1 MHMDTVVIGASGYA
15 GGQLL
20 RLIHAHP
27 KLSFKSAIAHSK
39 ANTSIVAEHPFL
51 FGKYDQNFEE
61 FSAEK
66 ISETDFVFIALPHG
80 ESAGL
85 ISQLKPGTKIVDL
98 GADFRLKDPS
108 KWAKYYSGNHAGS
121 WTYGL
126 PEIENNA
133 EKISKSIKVANPGCY
148 ATAIALAFAPLIK
161 HNLIDQKY
169 MTVVAASGTTGAG
182 KKPAQPLLASE
193 VMSSLSN
200 YKLNGTHQH
209 IPEVEQALSDVSGS
223 AISLSFNP
231 ILAPMPRG
239 ILANCISI
247 LNKPLKVSEV
257 SEIFKKY
264 YENQPFVHVQ
274 QDVTLQTSSVIDS
287 NNCNLHI
294 SIDENTNQI
303 TVVSVID
310 NLIKG
315 ASGQA
320 IQNMNLMCGWD
331 QTLGLVDQK

>member
-1 MHMDTVVIGASGYA
+1 MDTVVIGASGYA

-27 KLSFKSAIAHSK
+27 KLKFKSAIAHSK

-51 FGKYDQNFEE
+51 VGKYDQNFEE

-66 ISETDFVFIALPHG
+66 IAETDCVFIALPHG

-98 GADFRLKDPS
+98 GADFRLKDS
-108 KWAKYYSGNHAGS
+108 GKWAKYYSGEHAGS

-126 PEIENNA
+126 PEVENNV
-133 EKISKSIKVANPGCY
+133 ENISKSSKVANPGCY

-161 HNLIDQKY
+161 HDLIDQKY

-182 KKPAQPLLASE
+182 KKPAQSLLASE
-193 VMSSLSN
+193 VMGSLSN

-209 IPEVEQALSDVSGS
+209 IPEIEQALSQISGFEL
-223 AISLSFNP
+223 SLSFNP

-239 ILANCISI
+239 ILANCIS
-247 LNKPLKVSEV
+247 LLKKPMTISEV
-257 SEIFKKY
+257 SKLFSEY
-264 YENQPFVHVQ
+264 YKNQPFVQIQ
-274 QDVTLQTSSVIDS
+274 QGTFLQTSSVIDT
-287 NNCNLHI
+287 NNCTLQI
-294 SIDENTNQI
+294 SIDQKTNQI
-303 TVVSVID
+303 TVVSVLD

>member
-1 MHMDTVVIGASGYA
+1 MDTVVIGASGYA

-27 KLSFKSAIAHSK
+27 KLKFKSAIAHSK

-51 FGKYDQNFEE
+51 VGKYDQNFKE

-66 ISETDFVFIALPHG
+66 IAETDFVFIALPHG

-98 GADFRLKDPS
+98 GADFRLKDS
-108 KWAKYYSGNHAGS
+108 GKWAKYYSGEHAGS

-126 PEIENNA
+126 PEVENNV
-133 EKISKSIKVANPGCY
+133 ENISKSSKVANPGCY

-161 HNLIDQKY
+161 HDLIDQKY

-182 KKPAQPLLASE
+182 KKPAQSLLASE
-193 VMSSLSN
+193 VMGSLSN

-209 IPEVEQALSDVSGS
+209 IPEIEQALSQISGFEL
-223 AISLSFNP
+223 SLSFNP

-239 ILANCISI
+239 ILANCIS
-247 LNKPLKVSEV
+247 LLKKPMTISEV
-257 SEIFKKY
+257 SKIFSEY
-264 YENQPFVHVQ
+264 YKNQPFVQIQ
-274 QDVTLQTSSVIDS
+274 QGTTLQTSSVIDT
-287 NNCNLHI
+287 NNCTLQI
-294 SIDENTNQI
+294 SIDQKTNQI
-303 TVVSVID
+303 TVVSVLD

>member
-1 MHMDTVVIGASGYA
+1 MDTVVIGASGYA

-27 KLSFKSAIAHSK
+27 KLKFKSAIAHSK
-39 ANTSIVAEHPFL
+39 ANTSIVGEHPFL
-51 FGKYDQNFEE
+51 VGKYDQNFEE
-61 FSAEK
+61 FFPEK
-66 ISETDFVFIALPHG
+66 IAETDFVFLALPHG

-85 ISQLKPGTKIVDL
+85 ISKLKPGTKIVDL
-98 GADFRLKDPS
+98 GADFRLKDAT
-108 KWAKYYSGNHAGS
+108 KWNKYYSGDYAGN

-126 PEIENNA
+126 PELENNV
-133 EKISKSIKVANPGCY
+133 EKISKSSKVANPGCY

-161 HNLIDQKY
+161 HDLIDQKF

-182 KKPAQPLLASE
+182 KKPSQSLLASE
-193 VMSSLSN
+193 VMGSLSN

-209 IPEVEQALSDVSGS
+209 IPEIEQSLSEINGNNLSV
-223 AISLSFNP
+223 SFNP
-231 ILAPMPRG
+231 ILAPMPKG

-247 LNKPLKVSEV
+247 LKKPLKISEV
-257 SEIFKKY
+257 AQIFNDY
-264 YENQPFVHVQ
+264 YTNQPFVKIIQ
-274 QDVTLQTSSVIDS
+274 ESNLQTSSVIDS
-287 NNCNLHI
+287 NNCHLQI

-303 TVVSVID
+303 TVVSVLD

>member
-1 MHMDTVVIGASGYA
+1 MDTVVIGASGYA

-27 KLSFKSAIAHSK
+27 KLKFKSAIAHSK
-39 ANTSIVAEHPFL
+39 ANTPIVAEHPFL
-51 FGKYDQNFEE
+51 VGKYDQNFEE

-66 ISETDFVFIALPHG
+66 IAETDFVFIALPHG

-85 ISQLKPGTKIVDL
+85 ISKLKPGTKIVDL
-98 GADFRLKDPS
+98 GADFRLKDS
-108 KWAKYYSGNHAGS
+108 GKWAKYYSGDHAGS

-126 PEIENNA
+126 PEVENNV
-133 EKISKSIKVANPGCY
+133 EKISKSSKVANPGCY

-161 HNLIDQKY
+161 HDLIDQKY

-182 KKPAQPLLASE
+182 KKPAQSLLASE
-193 VMSSLSN
+193 VMGSLSN

-209 IPEVEQALSDVSGS
+209 IPEIEQALSQISGS
-223 AISLSFNP
+223 ELSLSFNP

-239 ILANCISI
+239 ILANCIS
-247 LNKPLKVSEV
+247 LLEKPMKISEV
-257 SEIFKKY
+257 SKLYSEY
-264 YENQPFVHVQ
+264 YKNQPFVQIQ
-274 QDVTLQTSSVIDS
+274 QGTSLQTSSIMDT
-287 NNCNLHI
+287 NNCILQI

-303 TVVSVID
+303 TVVSVLD

-331 QTLGLVDQK
+331 QTLGLVD

>member
-1 MHMDTVVIGASGYA
+1 MDTVVIGASGYA

-27 KLSFKSAIAHSK
+27 KLKFKSAIAHSK
-39 ANTSIVAEHPFL
+39 ANTAIVGEHPFL
-51 FGKYDQNFEE
+51 VGKYDQNFEE
-61 FSAEK
+61 FSPEK
-66 ISETDFVFIALPHG
+66 IAETDFVFIALPHG

-85 ISQLKPGTKIVDL
+85 ISKLKPGTKIVDL
-98 GADFRLKDPS
+98 GADFRLKDAT
-108 KWAKYYSGNHAGS
+108 KWDKYYSGDYAGN

-126 PEIENNA
+126 PELENNV
-133 EKISKSIKVANPGCY
+133 EKISKSSKVANPGCY

-161 HNLIDQKY
+161 HDLIDQKY

-182 KKPAQPLLASE
+182 KKPSQSLLASE
-193 VMSSLSN
+193 VMGSLSN

-209 IPEVEQALSDVSGS
+209 IPEIEQALSEIKGNNLS
-223 AISLSFNP
+223 ISFNP

-247 LNKPLKVSEV
+247 LKKPLKVSEV
-257 SEIFKKY
+257 VQIFNDY
-264 YENQPFVHVQ
+264 YSGQTFVKVVQ
-274 QDVTLQTSSVIDS
+274 NSNLQTSSVIDT
-287 NNCNLHI
+287 NDCHLQI

-303 TVVSVID
+303 TVVSVLD

-331 QTLGLVDQK
+331 QTLGLVNQK

>member
-1 MHMDTVVIGASGYA
+1 MDTVVIGASGYA

-27 KLSFKSAIAHSK
+27 KLKFKSAIAHSK

-51 FGKYDQNFEE
+51 VGKYDQNFEE

-66 ISETDFVFIALPHG
+66 IAETDFVFIALPHG

-98 GADFRLKDPS
+98 GADFRLKDS
-108 KWAKYYSGNHAGS
+108 GKWAKYYSGEHAGS

-126 PEIENNA
+126 PEVENNV
-133 EKISKSIKVANPGCY
+133 ENISKSSKVANPGCY

-161 HNLIDQKY
+161 HDLIDQKY

-182 KKPAQPLLASE
+182 KKPAQSLLASE
-193 VMSSLSN
+193 VMGSLSN

-209 IPEVEQALSDVSGS
+209 IPEIEQALSQISGFEL
-223 AISLSFNP
+223 SLSFNP

-239 ILANCISI
+239 ILANCIS
-247 LNKPLKVSEV
+247 LLKKPMTISEV
-257 SEIFKKY
+257 SKLFSEY
-264 YENQPFVHVQ
+264 YKNQPFVQIQ
-274 QDVTLQTSSVIDS
+274 QGTSLQTSSVIDT
-287 NNCNLHI
+287 NNCILQI
-294 SIDENTNQI
+294 SIDQKTNQI
-303 TVVSVID
+303 TVVSVLD

>member
-1 MHMDTVVIGASGYA
+1 MDTVVIGASGYA

-27 KLSFKSAIAHSK
+27 KLKFKSAIAHSK

-51 FGKYDQNFEE
+51 VGKYDQNFKE

-66 ISETDFVFIALPHG
+66 IAETDFVFIALPHG

-85 ISQLKPGTKIVDL
+85 ISKLKPGTKIVDL
-98 GADFRLKDPS
+98 GADFRLKDS
-108 KWAKYYSGNHAGS
+108 GKWAKYYSGEHAGS

-126 PEIENNA
+126 PEVENNV
-133 EKISKSIKVANPGCY
+133 ENISKSSKVANPGCY

-161 HNLIDQKY
+161 HDLIDQKY

-182 KKPAQPLLASE
+182 KKPAQSLLSSE
-193 VMSSLSN
+193 VMGSLSN

-209 IPEVEQALSDVSGS
+209 IPEIEQALSQISGFEL
-223 AISLSFNP
+223 SLSFNP

-239 ILANCISI
+239 ILANCIS
-247 LNKPLKVSEV
+247 LLKKPMTISEV
-257 SEIFKKY
+257 SKLFSEY
-264 YENQPFVHVQ
+264 YKNQPFVQIQ
-274 QDVTLQTSSVIDS
+274 QGTSLQTSSVIDT
-287 NNCNLHI
+287 NNCTLQI
-294 SIDENTNQI
+294 SIDDNTNQI
-303 TVVSVID
+303 TVVSVLD

>member
-1 MHMDTVVIGASGYA
+1 MDTVVIGASGYA

-27 KLSFKSAIAHSK
+27 KLKFKSAIAHSK

-51 FGKYDQNFEE
+51 VGKYDQNFEE

-66 ISETDFVFIALPHG
+66 IVETDFVFIALPHG

-85 ISQLKPGTKIVDL
+85 ISKLKPGTKIVDL
-98 GADFRLKDPS
+98 GADFRLKDS
-108 KWAKYYSGNHAGS
+108 GKWAKYYSGEHAGS

-126 PEIENNA
+126 PEVENNV
-133 EKISKSIKVANPGCY
+133 ENISKSSKVANPGCY

-161 HNLIDQKY
+161 HDLIDQKY

-182 KKPAQPLLASE
+182 KKPAQSLLASE
-193 VMSSLSN
+193 VMGSLSN

-209 IPEVEQALSDVSGS
+209 IPEIEQALSQISGFEL
-223 AISLSFNP
+223 SLSFNP

-239 ILANCISI
+239 ILANCIS
-247 LNKPLKVSEV
+247 LLKKPMTISEV
-257 SEIFKKY
+257 SKLFSEY
-264 YENQPFVHVQ
+264 YKNQPFVQIQ
-274 QDVTLQTSSVIDS
+274 QGTSLQTSSVIDT
-287 NNCNLHI
+287 NNCTLQI
-294 SIDENTNQI
+294 SIDQKTNQI
-303 TVVSVID
+303 TVVSVLD

>member
-1 MHMDTVVIGASGYA
+1 MDTVVIGASGYA

-27 KLSFKSAIAHSK
+27 KLKFKSAIAHSK

-51 FGKYDQNFEE
+51 VGKYDQNFEE

-66 ISETDFVFIALPHG
+66 IAETDFVFIALPHG

-98 GADFRLKDPS
+98 GADFRLKDS
-108 KWAKYYSGNHAGS
+108 GKWAKYYSGEHAGS

-126 PEIENNA
+126 PEVENNV
-133 EKISKSIKVANPGCY
+133 ENISKSSKVANPGCY

-161 HNLIDQKY
+161 HDLIDQKY

-182 KKPAQPLLASE
+182 KKPAQSLLASE
-193 VMSSLSN
+193 VMGSLSN

-209 IPEVEQALSDVSGS
+209 IPEIEQALSQISGFEL
-223 AISLSFNP
+223 SLSFNP

-239 ILANCISI
+239 ILANCIS
-247 LNKPLKVSEV
+247 LLKKPMTISEV
-257 SEIFKKY
+257 SRLFSEY
-264 YENQPFVHVQ
+264 YKNQPFVQIQ
-274 QDVTLQTSSVIDS
+274 QGTSLQTSSVIDT
-287 NNCNLHI
+287 NNCTLQI
-294 SIDENTNQI
+294 SIDQKTNQI
-303 TVVSVID
+303 TVVSVLD

>member
-1 MHMDTVVIGASGYA
+1 MDTVVIGASGYA

-27 KLSFKSAIAHSK
+27 KLKFKSAIAHSK
-39 ANTSIVAEHPFL
+39 ANTPIVAEHPFL
-51 FGKYDQNFEE
+51 LGKYDQKFEE
-61 FSAEK
+61 FSADK
-66 ISETDFVFIALPHG
+66 IEETDFVFIALPHG

-98 GADFRLKDPS
+98 GADFRLKDSS
-108 KWAKYYSGNHAGS
+108 KWEKYYSGEHAGS

-126 PEIENNA
+126 PEVENNI
-133 EKISKSIKVANPGCY
+133 EEISKSSKVANPGCY

-161 HNLIDQKY
+161 LDLIDQKY

-182 KKPAQPLLASE
+182 KKPAQSLLASE
-193 VMSSLSN
+193 IMGSLSN

-209 IPEVEQALSDVSGS
+209 IPEIEQTLSKISG
-223 AISLSFNP
+223 AELSLSFNP

-247 LNKPLKVSEV
+247 LKKPMKISEV
-257 SEIFKKY
+257 SKLFSEY
-264 YENQPFVHVQ
+264 YKNQPFIQIQ
-274 QDVTLQTSSVIDS
+274 QSNTLQTSSVVDTNKCS
-287 NNCNLHI
+287 LQI
-294 SIDENTNQI
+294 SIDDKTNQI
-303 TVVSVID
+303 TVVSVLD

>member
-1 MHMDTVVIGASGYA
+1 MDTVVIGASGYA

-27 KLSFKSAIAHSK
+27 NLKFKSAIAHSK
-39 ANTSIVAEHPFL
+39 ANTPIVAEHPFL
-51 FGKYDQNFEE
+51 SGKYDQNFEE
-61 FSAEK
+61 FSADK
-66 ISETDFVFIALPHG
+66 ITETDFVFIALPHG

-98 GADFRLKDPS
+98 GADFRLKDSS
-108 KWAKYYSGNHAGS
+108 KWAKYYSGEHAGS

-126 PEIENNA
+126 PEVENNIEN
-133 EKISKSIKVANPGCY
+133 ISKSNKVANPGCY

-161 HNLIDQKY
+161 HELIEQKY

-182 KKPAQPLLASE
+182 KKPAQSLLASE
-193 VMSSLSN
+193 VMGSLSN

-209 IPEVEQALSDVSGS
+209 IPEIEQALSEISGS
-223 AISLSFNP
+223 EISLSFNP

-247 LNKPLKVSEV
+247 LKRPMKISEV
-257 SEIFKKY
+257 SKLYSEY
-264 YENQPFVHVQ
+264 YRNQPFIQIQ
-274 QDVTLQTSSVIDS
+274 QSNILQTSSVVGT
-287 NNCNLHI
+287 NNCALQI
-294 SIDENTNQI
+294 SIDDKTNQI
-303 TVVSVID
+303 TVVSVLD

-331 QTLGLVDQK
+331 QRLGLVDQK

>member
-1 MHMDTVVIGASGYA
+1 MDTVVIGASGYA

-27 KLSFKSAIAHSK
+27 KLKFKSAIAHSK

-51 FGKYDQNFEE
+51 VGKYDQNFEE

-66 ISETDFVFIALPHG
+66 IAETDFVFIALPHG

-85 ISQLKPGTKIVDL
+85 ISKLKPGTKIVDL
-98 GADFRLKDPS
+98 GADFRLKDS
-108 KWAKYYSGNHAGS
+108 GKWAKYYSGEHAGS

-126 PEIENNA
+126 PEVENNV
-133 EKISKSIKVANPGCY
+133 ENISKSSKVANPGCY

-161 HNLIDQKY
+161 HDLIDQKY

-182 KKPAQPLLASE
+182 KKPAQSLLASE
-193 VMSSLSN
+193 VMGSLSN

-209 IPEVEQALSDVSGS
+209 IPEIEQALSQISGFEL
-223 AISLSFNP
+223 SLSFNP

-239 ILANCISI
+239 ILANCIS
-247 LNKPLKVSEV
+247 LLKKPMTISEV
-257 SEIFKKY
+257 SKLFSEY
-264 YENQPFVHVQ
+264 YKNQPFVQIQ
-274 QDVTLQTSSVIDS
+274 QGTSLQTSSVIDT
-287 NNCNLHI
+287 NNCTLQI
-294 SIDENTNQI
+294 SIDQKTNQI
-303 TVVSVID
+303 TVVSVLD

>member
-1 MHMDTVVIGASGYA
+1 MDTVVIGASGYA

-27 KLSFKSAIAHSK
+27 KLKFKSAIAHSK

-51 FGKYDQNFEE
+51 VGKYDQNFEE

-66 ISETDFVFIALPHG
+66 IAETDFVFIALPHG

-98 GADFRLKDPS
+98 GADFRLKDS
-108 KWAKYYSGNHAGS
+108 GKWAKYYSGEHAGS

-126 PEIENNA
+126 PEVENNV
-133 EKISKSIKVANPGCY
+133 ENISKSSKVANPGCY

-161 HNLIDQKY
+161 HDLIDQKY

-182 KKPAQPLLASE
+182 KKPAQSLLASE
-193 VMSSLSN
+193 VMGSLSN

-209 IPEVEQALSDVSGS
+209 IPEIEQALSQISGFEL
-223 AISLSFNP
+223 SLSFNP

-239 ILANCISI
+239 ILANCISV
-247 LNKPLKVSEV
+247 LKKPMKVSEV
-257 SEIFKKY
+257 SKIFSEY
-264 YENQPFVHVQ
+264 YKNQPFVQIQ
-274 QDVTLQTSSVIDS
+274 QGTSLQTSSVIDT
-287 NNCNLHI
+287 NNCILQI
-294 SIDENTNQI
+294 SIDDNTNQI
-303 TVVSVID
+303 TVVSVLD

>member
-1 MHMDTVVIGASGYA
+1 MDTVVIGASGYA

-27 KLSFKSAIAHSK
+27 KLKFKSAIAHSK

-51 FGKYDQNFEE
+51 VGKYDQNFEE

-66 ISETDFVFIALPHG
+66 IAETDFVFIALPHG

-98 GADFRLKDPS
+98 GADFRLKDS
-108 KWAKYYSGNHAGS
+108 GKWAKYYSGEHAGS

-126 PEIENNA
+126 PEVENNV
-133 EKISKSIKVANPGCY
+133 ENISKSSKVANPGCY

-161 HNLIDQKY
+161 HDLIDQKY

-182 KKPAQPLLASE
+182 KKPAQSLLASE
-193 VMSSLSN
+193 VMGSLSN

-209 IPEVEQALSDVSGS
+209 IPEIEQALSQISGFEL
-223 AISLSFNP
+223 SLSLNP

-239 ILANCISI
+239 ILANCIS
-247 LNKPLKVSEV
+247 LLKKPMTISEV
-257 SEIFKKY
+257 SKLFSEY
-264 YENQPFVHVQ
+264 YKNQPFVQIQ
-274 QDVTLQTSSVIDS
+274 QGTSLQTSSVIDT
-287 NNCNLHI
+287 NNCTLQI
-294 SIDENTNQI
+294 SIDQKTNQI
-303 TVVSVID
+303 TVVSVLD

>member
-1 MHMDTVVIGASGYA
+1 MDTVVIGASGYA

-27 KLSFKSAIAHSK
+27 KLKFKSAIAHSK

-51 FGKYDQNFEE
+51 VGKYDQNFEE

-66 ISETDFVFIALPHG
+66 IAETDFVFIALPHG

-98 GADFRLKDPS
+98 GADFRLKDS
-108 KWAKYYSGNHAGS
+108 GKWAKYYSGEHAGS

-126 PEIENNA
+126 PEVENNV
-133 EKISKSIKVANPGCY
+133 ENISKSSKVANPGCY

-161 HNLIDQKY
+161 HDLIDQKY

-182 KKPAQPLLASE
+182 KKPAQSLLASE
-193 VMSSLSN
+193 VMGSLSN

-209 IPEVEQALSDVSGS
+209 IPEIEQALSQISGFEL
-223 AISLSFNP
+223 SLSFNP

-239 ILANCISI
+239 ILANCIS
-247 LNKPLKVSEV
+247 LLKKPMTISEV
-257 SEIFKKY
+257 SKLFSEY
-264 YENQPFVHVQ
+264 YKNQPFVQIQ
-274 QDVTLQTSSVIDS
+274 QGTSLQTSSVIDT
-287 NNCNLHI
+287 NNCTLQI
-294 SIDENTNQI
+294 SIDQKTNQI
-303 TVVSVID
+303 TVVSVLD

-320 IQNMNLMCGWD
+320 IQNMNLMCGWN

>member
-1 MHMDTVVIGASGYA
+1 MDTVVIGASGYA

-27 KLSFKSAIAHSK
+27 KLKFKSAIAHSK
-39 ANTSIVAEHPFL
+39 ANTPIVGEHPFL
-51 FGKYDQNFEE
+51 IGKYDQNFEE
-61 FSAEK
+61 FSPEK
-66 ISETDFVFIALPHG
+66 ITETDFVFIALPHG

-85 ISQLKPGTKIVDL
+85 ISKLKPGTKIVDL
-98 GADFRLKDPS
+98 GADFRLKDS
-108 KWAKYYSGNHAGS
+108 NKWEKYYSGDHAGS

-126 PEIENNA
+126 PELENNIEN
-133 EKISKSIKVANPGCY
+133 ISKSSKVANPGCY

-161 HNLIDQKY
+161 HDLIDQKY

-182 KKPAQPLLASE
+182 KKPAQSLLASE
-193 VMSSLSN
+193 VMGSLSN

-209 IPEVEQALSDVSGS
+209 IPEIEQALSQISGS
-223 AISLSFNP
+223 ELSLSFNP

-239 ILANCISI
+239 ILANCISV
-247 LNKPLKVSEV
+247 LKKPMKISEV
-257 SEIFKKY
+257 SKLFSEY
-264 YENQPFVHVQ
+264 YKNQPFVQMQ
-274 QDVTLQTSSVIDS
+274 QSTSLQTSSVIDT
-287 NNCNLHI
+287 NNCTLQI

-303 TVVSVID
+303 TVVSVLD

-331 QTLGLVDQK
+331 QYLGLVD

>member
-1 MHMDTVVIGASGYA
+1 MDTVVIGASGYA

-27 KLSFKSAIAHSK
+27 KLKFKSAIAHSK

-51 FGKYDQNFEE
+51 VGKYDQNFEE

-66 ISETDFVFIALPHG
+66 IAETDFVFIALPHG

-98 GADFRLKDPS
+98 GADFRLKDS
-108 KWAKYYSGNHAGS
+108 GKWAKYYSGEHAGS

-126 PEIENNA
+126 PEVENNV
-133 EKISKSIKVANPGCY
+133 ENISKSSKVANPGCY

-161 HNLIDQKY
+161 HDLIDQKY

-182 KKPAQPLLASE
+182 KKPAQSLLASE
-193 VMSSLSN
+193 VMGSLSN

-209 IPEVEQALSDVSGS
+209 IPEIEQALSQISGFEL
-223 AISLSFNP
+223 SLSFNP

-239 ILANCISI
+239 ILANCIS
-247 LNKPLKVSEV
+247 LLKKPMTISEV
-257 SEIFKKY
+257 SKLFSEY
-264 YENQPFVHVQ
+264 YKNQPFVQIQ
-274 QDVTLQTSSVIDS
+274 QGTSLQTSSVIDT
-287 NNCNLHI
+287 NNCTLQI
-294 SIDENTNQI
+294 SIDEKTNQI
-303 TVVSVID
+303 TVVSVLD

>member
-1 MHMDTVVIGASGYA
+1 MDTVVIGASGYA

-27 KLSFKSAIAHSK
+27 KLKFKSAIAHSK
-39 ANTSIVAEHPFL
+39 ANTPIVVEHPFL
-51 FGKYDQNFEE
+51 VGKYDQNFEE
-61 FSAEK
+61 FSTEK
-66 ISETDFVFIALPHG
+66 IAETDVVFIALPHG

-98 GADFRLKDPS
+98 GADFRLKDSS
-108 KWAKYYSGNHAGS
+108 KWEKYYSGDHAGS

-126 PEIENNA
+126 PELENNIEN
-133 EKISKSIKVANPGCY
+133 ISKSSKVANPGCY

-161 HNLIDQKY
+161 HDLIDQKY

-182 KKPAQPLLASE
+182 KKPAQSLLASE
-193 VMSSLSN
+193 VMGSLSN

-209 IPEVEQALSDVSGS
+209 IPEIEQALSQISGS
-223 AISLSFNP
+223 ELSLSFNP

-239 ILANCISI
+239 ILANCISV
-247 LNKPLKVSEV
+247 LKKPMKK
-257 SEIFKKY
+257 SEIYKLFSEY
-264 YENQPFVHVQ
+264 YKNQPFVQIQ
-274 QDVTLQTSSVIDS
+274 QEISLQTSSVIDT
-287 NNCNLHI
+287 NNCTLQI
-294 SIDENTNQI
+294 SIDENTHQI
-303 TVVSVID
+303 TVVSVLD

-331 QTLGLVDQK
+331 QTLGLVD

>member
-1 MHMDTVVIGASGYA
+1 MDTVVIGASGYA

-27 KLSFKSAIAHSK
+27 KLKFKSAIAHSK

-51 FGKYDQNFEE
+51 VGKYDQNFEE

-66 ISETDFVFIALPHG
+66 IAETDFVFIALPHG

-98 GADFRLKDPS
+98 GADFRLKDS
-108 KWAKYYSGNHAGS
+108 GKWAKYYSGEHAGS

-126 PEIENNA
+126 PEVENNV
-133 EKISKSIKVANPGCY
+133 ENISKSSKVANPGCY

-161 HNLIDQKY
+161 HDLIDQKY

-182 KKPAQPLLASE
+182 KKPAQSLLASE
-193 VMSSLSN
+193 VMGSLSN

-209 IPEVEQALSDVSGS
+209 IPEIEQALSQISGFEL
-223 AISLSFNP
+223 SLSFNP

-239 ILANCISI
+239 ILANCIS
-247 LNKPLKVSEV
+247 LLKKPMTISEV
-257 SEIFKKY
+257 SKLFSEY
-264 YENQPFVHVQ
+264 YKNQPFVQIQ
-274 QDVTLQTSSVIDS
+274 QGTSLQTSSVIDT
-287 NNCNLHI
+287 NNCTLQI
-294 SIDENTNQI
+294 SIDQKTNQI
-303 TVVSVID
+303 TVVSVLD

-315 ASGQA
+315 ASGLA

>member
-1 MHMDTVVIGASGYA
+1 MDTVVIGASGYA

-27 KLSFKSAIAHSK
+27 KLKFKSAIAHSK

-51 FGKYDQNFEE
+51 VGKYDQNFEE

-66 ISETDFVFIALPHG
+66 IAETDFVFIALPHG

-98 GADFRLKDPS
+98 GADFRLKDS
-108 KWAKYYSGNHAGS
+108 GKWAKYYSGEHAGS

-126 PEIENNA
+126 PEVENNV
-133 EKISKSIKVANPGCY
+133 ENISKSSKVANPGCY

-161 HNLIDQKY
+161 HDLIDQKY

-182 KKPAQPLLASE
+182 KKPAQSLLASE
-193 VMSSLSN
+193 VMGSLSN
-200 YKLNGTHQH
+200 YKLNGNHQH
-209 IPEVEQALSDVSGS
+209 IPEIEQALSQISGFEL
-223 AISLSFNP
+223 SLSFNP

-239 ILANCISI
+239 ILANCIS
-247 LNKPLKVSEV
+247 LLKKPMTISEV
-257 SEIFKKY
+257 SKLFSEY
-264 YENQPFVHVQ
+264 YKNQPFVQIQ
-274 QDVTLQTSSVIDS
+274 QGTSLQTSSVIDT
-287 NNCNLHI
+287 NNCTLQI
-294 SIDENTNQI
+294 SIDQKTNQI
-303 TVVSVID
+303 TVVSVLD

>member
-1 MHMDTVVIGASGYA
+1 MDTVVIGASGYA

-27 KLSFKSAIAHSK
+27 KLKFKSAIAHSK

-51 FGKYDQNFEE
+51 VGKYDQNFKE

-66 ISETDFVFIALPHG
+66 IAETDFVFIALPHG

-85 ISQLKPGTKIVDL
+85 ISKLKPGTKIVDL
-98 GADFRLKDPS
+98 GADFRLKDS
-108 KWAKYYSGNHAGS
+108 GKWAKYYSGEHAGS

-126 PEIENNA
+126 PEVENNV
-133 EKISKSIKVANPGCY
+133 ENISKSSKVANPGCY

-161 HNLIDQKY
+161 HDLIDQKY

-182 KKPAQPLLASE
+182 KKPAQSLLASE
-193 VMSSLSN
+193 VMGSLSN

-209 IPEVEQALSDVSGS
+209 IPEIEQALSQISGFEL
-223 AISLSFNP
+223 SLSFNP

-239 ILANCISI
+239 ILANCISS
-247 LNKPLKVSEV
+247 LKKPMTISEV
-257 SEIFKKY
+257 SKLFSEY
-264 YENQPFVHVQ
+264 YKNQPFVQIQ
-274 QDVTLQTSSVIDS
+274 QGTSLQTSSVIDT
-287 NNCNLHI
+287 NNCTLQI
-294 SIDENTNQI
+294 SIDDNTNQI
-303 TVVSVID
+303 TVVSVLD

>member
-1 MHMDTVVIGASGYA
+1 MDTVVIGASGYA

-27 KLSFKSAIAHSK
+27 KLKFKSAIAHSK

-51 FGKYDQNFEE
+51 VGKYDQNFEE

-66 ISETDFVFIALPHG
+66 IAETDFVFIALPHG

-98 GADFRLKDPS
+98 GADFRLKDS
-108 KWAKYYSGNHAGS
+108 GKWAKYYSGEHAGS

-126 PEIENNA
+126 PEVENNV
-133 EKISKSIKVANPGCY
+133 ENISKSSKVANPGCY

-161 HNLIDQKY
+161 HDLINQKY

-182 KKPAQPLLASE
+182 KKPAQSLLASE
-193 VMSSLSN
+193 VMGSLSN

-209 IPEVEQALSDVSGS
+209 IPEIEQALSQISGFEL
-223 AISLSFNP
+223 SLSFNP

-239 ILANCISI
+239 ILANCIS
-247 LNKPLKVSEV
+247 LLKKPMTISEV
-257 SEIFKKY
+257 SKLFSEY
-264 YENQPFVHVQ
+264 YKNQPFVQIQ
-274 QDVTLQTSSVIDS
+274 QGTSLQTSSVIDT
-287 NNCNLHI
+287 NNCILQI
-294 SIDENTNQI
+294 SIDDNTNQI
-303 TVVSVID
+303 TVVSVLD

>member
-1 MHMDTVVIGASGYA
+1 MDTVVIGASGYA

-27 KLSFKSAIAHSK
+27 KLKFKSAIAHSK

-51 FGKYDQNFEE
+51 VGKYDQNFEE

-66 ISETDFVFIALPHG
+66 IVETDFVFIALPHG

-98 GADFRLKDPS
+98 GADFRLKDS
-108 KWAKYYSGNHAGS
+108 GKWAKYYSGEHAGS

-126 PEIENNA
+126 PEVENNV
-133 EKISKSIKVANPGCY
+133 ENISKSSKVANPGCY

-161 HNLIDQKY
+161 HDLIDQKY

-182 KKPAQPLLASE
+182 KKPAQSLLASE
-193 VMSSLSN
+193 VMGSLSN

-209 IPEVEQALSDVSGS
+209 IPEIEQALSQISGFEL
-223 AISLSFNP
+223 SLSFNP

-239 ILANCISI
+239 ILANCIS
-247 LNKPLKVSEV
+247 LLKKPMTISEV
-257 SEIFKKY
+257 SKLFSEY
-264 YENQPFVHVQ
+264 YKNQPFVQIQ
-274 QDVTLQTSSVIDS
+274 QGTSLQTSSVIDT
-287 NNCNLHI
+287 NNCTLQI
-294 SIDENTNQI
+294 SIDQKTNQI
-303 TVVSVID
+303 TVVSVLD

>member
-1 MHMDTVVIGASGYA
+1 MDTVVIGASGYA

-27 KLSFKSAIAHSK
+27 KLKFKSAIAHSK

-51 FGKYDQNFEE
+51 VGKYDQNFEE

-66 ISETDFVFIALPHG
+66 IAETDFVFIALPHG

-98 GADFRLKDPS
+98 GADFRLKDS
-108 KWAKYYSGNHAGS
+108 GKWAKYYSGEHAGS

-126 PEIENNA
+126 PEVENNV
-133 EKISKSIKVANPGCY
+133 ENISKSSKVANPGCY

-161 HNLIDQKY
+161 HDLIDQKY

-182 KKPAQPLLASE
+182 KKPAQSLLASE
-193 VMSSLSN
+193 VMGSLSN

-209 IPEVEQALSDVSGS
+209 IPEIEQALSQISGFEL
-223 AISLSFNP
+223 SLSFNP

-239 ILANCISI
+239 ILANCIS
-247 LNKPLKVSEV
+247 LLKKPMTISEV
-257 SEIFKKY
+257 SKLFSEY
-264 YENQPFVHVQ
+264 YKNQPFVQIQ
-274 QDVTLQTSSVIDS
+274 QGTTLQTSSVIDT
-287 NNCNLHI
+287 NNCTLQI
-294 SIDENTNQI
+294 SIDQKTNQI
-303 TVVSVID
+303 TVVSVLD

>member
-1 MHMDTVVIGASGYA
+1 MDTVVIGASGYA

-27 KLSFKSAIAHSK
+27 KLKFKSAIAHSK
-39 ANTSIVAEHPFL
+39 ANTPIVAEHPFL
-51 FGKYDQNFEE
+51 VGKYDQNFEE

-66 ISETDFVFIALPHG
+66 IAETDFVFIALPHG

-85 ISQLKPGTKIVDL
+85 ISKLKPGTKIVDL
-98 GADFRLKDPS
+98 GADFRLIDS
-108 KWAKYYSGNHAGS
+108 GKWAKYYSGDHAGS

-126 PEIENNA
+126 PELENNIEN
-133 EKISKSIKVANPGCY
+133 ISKSSKVANPGCY

-161 HNLIDQKY
+161 HDLIDQKY

-182 KKPAQPLLASE
+182 KKPAQSLLASE
-193 VMSSLSN
+193 VMGSLSN

-209 IPEVEQALSDVSGS
+209 IPEIEQTLSEISGS
-223 AISLSFNP
+223 ELSLSFNP

-239 ILANCISI
+239 ILANCISV
-247 LNKPLKVSEV
+247 LKKPMKISQVSKLF
-257 SEIFKKY
+257 SEY
-264 YENQPFVHVQ
+264 YKNQPFVQIQ
-274 QDVTLQTSSVIDS
+274 QGTSLQTSSVIDT
-287 NNCNLHI
+287 NNCTLQI

-303 TVVSVID
+303 TVLSVLD

-320 IQNMNLMCGWD
+320 IQNMNLMCGWH

>member
-1 MHMDTVVIGASGYA
+1 MDTVVIGASGYA

-27 KLSFKSAIAHSK
+27 QLKFKSAIAHSK

-51 FGKYDQNFEE
+51 VGKYDQNFEE

-66 ISETDFVFIALPHG
+66 IAETDFVFIALPHG

-85 ISQLKPGTKIVDL
+85 ISKLKPGTKIVDL
-98 GADFRLKDPS
+98 GADFRLKDAT
-108 KWAKYYSGNHAGS
+108 KWDKYYSGDYAGN

-126 PEIENNA
+126 PELENNV
-133 EKISKSIKVANPGCY
+133 EKISKSSTVANPGCY

-161 HNLIDQKY
+161 HDLIEQKF

-182 KKPAQPLLASE
+182 KKPSQSLLASE
-193 VMSSLSN
+193 VMGSLSN

-209 IPEVEQALSDVSGS
+209 IPEIEQALSEIKGNNLS
-223 AISLSFNP
+223 ISFNP

-247 LNKPLKVSEV
+247 LKKPLKVSEV
-257 SEIFKKY
+257 VQIFNDY
-264 YENQPFVHVQ
+264 YSGQTFVKVVQ
-274 QDVTLQTSSVIDS
+274 NSNLQTSSVIDT
-287 NNCNLHI
+287 NDCHLQI

-303 TVVSVID
+303 TVVSVLD

>member
-1 MHMDTVVIGASGYA
+1 MDTVVIGASGYA

-20 RLIHAHP
+20 RLIHTHP
-27 KLSFKSAIAHSK
+27 KLKFKSAIAHSK
-39 ANTSIVAEHPFL
+39 ASTPIVGEHPYL
-51 FGKYDQNFEE
+51 IGKCDQNFEE
-61 FSAEK
+61 FSPEK
-66 ISETDFVFIALPHG
+66 ISESDFVFIALPHG

-85 ISQLKPGTKIVDL
+85 ISKLKPGTKIVDL
-98 GADFRLKDPS
+98 GADFRLKDAT
-108 KWAKYYSGNHAGS
+108 KWDKYYSGDYAGN

-126 PEIENNA
+126 PELENNV
-133 EKISKSIKVANPGCY
+133 EKISKSTKVANPGCY
-148 ATAIALAFAPLIK
+148 ATAISLAFAPLIK
-161 HNLIDQKY
+161 HDLIDQKF

-182 KKPAQPLLASE
+182 KKPAQSLLASE
-193 VMSSLSN
+193 VLGSLSN

-209 IPEVEQALSDVSGS
+209 IPEIEQALSEIKGNNLSV
-223 AISLSFNP
+223 SFNP

-247 LNKPLKVSEV
+247 LKKPLKVSEV
-257 SEIFKKY
+257 AQIFKDY
-264 YENQPFVHVQ
+264 YSGQTFVKIVQ
-274 QDVTLQTSSVIDS
+274 NSNLQTSSVIDT
-287 NNCNLHI
+287 NNCHLQI

-303 TVVSVID
+303 TVVSVLD

>member
-1 MHMDTVVIGASGYA
+1 MDTVVIGASGYA

-27 KLSFKSAIAHSK
+27 KLKFKSAIAHSK

-51 FGKYDQNFEE
+51 VGKYDQNFEE

-66 ISETDFVFIALPHG
+66 IAETDFVFIALPHG

-98 GADFRLKDPS
+98 GADFRLKDS
-108 KWAKYYSGNHAGS
+108 GKWAKYYSGEHAGS

-126 PEIENNA
+126 PEVENNV
-133 EKISKSIKVANPGCY
+133 ENISKSSKVANPGCY

-161 HNLIDQKY
+161 HDLIDQKY

-182 KKPAQPLLASE
+182 KKPAQSLLASE
-193 VMSSLSN
+193 VMGSLSN

-209 IPEVEQALSDVSGS
+209 IPEIEQALSQISGFEL
-223 AISLSFNP
+223 SLSFNP

-239 ILANCISI
+239 ILANCISV
-247 LNKPLKVSEV
+247 LKKPMKVSEV
-257 SEIFKKY
+257 FKLFSEY
-264 YENQPFVHVQ
+264 YKNQPFVQIQ
-274 QDVTLQTSSVIDS
+274 QGTSLQTSSVIDT
-287 NNCNLHI
+287 NNCILQI
-294 SIDENTNQI
+294 SIDDNTNQI
-303 TVVSVID
+303 TVVSVLD

>member
-1 MHMDTVVIGASGYA
+1 MDTVVIGASGYA

-27 KLSFKSAIAHSK
+27 KLKFKSAIAHSK

-51 FGKYDQNFEE
+51 VGKYDQNFEE

-66 ISETDFVFIALPHG
+66 IAETDFVFIALPHG

-98 GADFRLKDPS
+98 GADFRLKDS
-108 KWAKYYSGNHAGS
+108 GKWAKYYSGEHAGS

-126 PEIENNA
+126 PEVENNV
-133 EKISKSIKVANPGCY
+133 ENISKSSKVANPGCY

-161 HNLIDQKY
+161 HDLIDQKY

-182 KKPAQPLLASE
+182 KKPAQSLLASE
-193 VMSSLSN
+193 VMGSLSN

-209 IPEVEQALSDVSGS
+209 IPEIEQALSQISGFEL
-223 AISLSFNP
+223 SLSFNP

-239 ILANCISI
+239 ILANCIS
-247 LNKPLKVSEV
+247 LLKKPMTISEV
-257 SEIFKKY
+257 SKLFSEYFK
-264 YENQPFVHVQ
+264 NQPFVQIQ
-274 QDVTLQTSSVIDS
+274 QGTSLQTSSVIDT
-287 NNCNLHI
+287 NNCTLQI
-294 SIDENTNQI
+294 SIDQKTNQI
-303 TVVSVID
+303 TVVSVLD